1 MGDQQV
7 AARPLD
13 IPAAATA
20 ARDASPVVSTLS
32 TAAKNALLRD
42 LAVELERHARAVL
55 EANTADLAAAS
66 ASGLP
71 KAKLQRLALSEAS
84 IDQLRTSV
92 LQIAE
97 LPDPVGAVVKDTTA
111 PSGLRVRK
119 VRSPLGVIAMIY
131 EARPGV
137 TIDAFSLAFKAGNA
151 CILKGGR
158 EAVRSNDALA
168 GLVHACLLKHRMP
181 PGALVNL
188 SGISRDDLITLL
200 RQDHSIDL
208 VIPRG
213 GVELIRFVAEHSRIP
228 TVQHYHGINHI
239 VIDQTADPAM
249 ALEVCVSAKTS
260 APATCNAVEC
270 ILVHAATAP
279 RLVPA
284 LAEAFARAGVQVR
297 GTPEV
302 LALAPTAIPADEGP
316 AGDFGREFL
325 DLIVAMKIVPDL
337 DAAIEH
343 IRRYGS
349 NHTEAILTTD
359 PVSAERFTR
368 EVQASCVLV
377 NASTRMNDGFALG
390 LGAEIGI
397 STSRIHAYGP
407 MGLEELTTTRYVCT
421 GNGQCR

>member
-1 MGDQQV
+1 MGDPPET
-7 AARPLD
+7 ARPLD
-13 IPAAATA
+13 IPAAAGA
-20 ARDASPVVSTLS
+20 AREAAALAGTLS

-42 LAVELERHARAVL
+42 LAVQLERHARDVL
-55 EANTADLAAAS
+55 NANTADLDAAT

-71 KAKLQRLALSEAS
+71 RAKLQRLALTEAS

-92 LQIAE
+92 LQIAD
-97 LPDPVGAVVKDTTA
+97 LPDPVGAVVKETVA

-137 TIDAFSLAFKAGNA
+137 TIDAFALCFKAGNA

-158 EAVRSNDALA
+158 EAARTNQALA
-168 GLVHACLLKHRMP
+168 ALVHTCLHRHRIP
-181 PGALVNL
+181 PGVLVHL
-188 SGISRDDLITLL
+188 SGLGRDDLITLL
-200 RQDHSIDL
+200 RQDRSIDL

-228 TVQHYHGINHI
+228 TVQHYQGINHI
-239 VIDQTADPAM
+239 FVDQTADPAM
-249 ALEVCVSAKTS
+249 ALQVCVSAKTS

-270 ILVHAATAP
+270 ILVHAAAAP
-279 RLVPA
+279 NLVPD
-284 LAEAFARAGVQVR
+284 LAAAYARAGVQVR
-297 GTPEV
+297 GTPDV
-302 LALAPTAIPADEGP
+302 LALAPSAVPADEGP
-316 AGDFGREFL
+316 DGDFGREFL

-337 DAAIEH
+337 DAAIDH

-359 PVSAERFTR
+359 PASAERFTR

-421 GNGQCR
+421 GSGQCR